1 MRRLKGFLK
10 PRNLIW
16 LLMLLILWWALRD
29 VPLRDIWSAIAGLR
43 GWQILVLILF
53 NTLILLTFSG
63 RWWLIMR
70 AQGYKLPYL
79 RLVGYRLASFGVSY
93 FTPGP
98 QFGGEPLQVI
108 LTRDNHNVPAATA
121 IAAVTL
127 DKILELMA
135 NFTFLVIGLVLLLDA
150 DFLEGALPGW
160 LLITLLALFATPG
173 FYLATLWMGAR
184 PLAALLRR
192 IPRRLAELPAF
203 QKLGESG
210 LSAEAQ
216 MGGFCQRNP
225 GTLFQAMLLSLFV
238 WLAMVAEYWLTL
250 RFLGLSPDLV
260 VTISLLTIAR
270 TAFLLPSPGG
280 LGTLEAAQ
288 ALAFQAF
295 GLNPALGLSVALL
308 IRARDVAFGG
318 LGLGIGA
325 VQSRRKSI
333 EALPS
338 RAADY

>member
-1 MRRLKGFLK
+1 MKGLLK

-29 VPLRDIWSAIAGLR
+29 VPLTDIWSAMAGLR
-43 GWQILVLILF
+43 AWQILVLILF
-53 NTLILLTFSG
+53 NTLIMLAFSG

-70 AQGYKLPYL
+70 AQGHRLPYL
-79 RLVGYRLASFGVSY
+79 TLVGYRLASFGVSY

-98 QFGGEPLQVI
+98 QFGGEPLQVL
-108 LTRDNHNVPAATA
+108 LTREKHDVPAATA

-127 DKILELMA
+127 DKILELIA
-135 NFTFLVIGLVLLLDA
+135 NFTFLVIGLVLLLEA
-150 DFLEGALPGW
+150 GFLDGALPGW
-160 LLITLLALFATPG
+160 LLISLLALFATPG
-173 FYLATLWMGAR
+173 FYLVTLWMGAR
-184 PLAALLRR
+184 PLAFLLGR

-203 QKLGESG
+203 QALREST

-216 MGGFCQRNP
+216 IGGFCQRNP

-250 RFLGLSPDLV
+250 RFLGLSLNLV
-260 VTISLLTIAR
+260 DTISLLTIAR
-270 TAFLLPSPGG
+270 SAFLLPSPGG

-288 ALAFQAF
+288 VLAFQAF
-295 GLNPALGLSVALL
+295 GLNPALGLSVSLL
-308 IRARDVAFGG
+308 IRARDVAFGA
-318 LGLGIGA
+318 LGLWIGA

-333 EALPS
+333 EPLPN
-338 RAADY
+338 RAAD